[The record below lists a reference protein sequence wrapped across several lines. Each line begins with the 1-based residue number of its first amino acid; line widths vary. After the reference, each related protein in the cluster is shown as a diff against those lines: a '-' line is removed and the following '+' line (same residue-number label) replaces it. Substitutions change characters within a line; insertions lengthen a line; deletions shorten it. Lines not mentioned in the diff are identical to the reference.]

1 MNGAVSMSMKKISS
15 GYLGVILVM
24 ALAALAT
31 LLAHTEWVRSTGMS
45 PVVLG
50 IIVGMIFGNTLPAGV
65 LERLRPGTA
74 FAVKYILRAAI
85 IFYGF
90 RITFQNILE
99 VGVPG
104 LLVSVVMVTST
115 LLLGVFL
122 GKKLFKMDPELALL
136 TASGS
141 AICGAAAVCATESVL
156 RSESH
161 KTIVA
166 VSTVVLFGTISM
178 FAYPALERMGILNMS
193 SDIFGIYIGGSV
205 HEVAQVVVAGN
216 AVNEAAAASGI
227 IVKMTRVM
235 LLVPVLLSIG
245 FFVAKRS
252 KANGAVSGQ
261 KFPIPYF
268 VLGFILVAGINSLN
282 LFSAEVVDEIN
293 IADTFLLTMAM
304 CALGMGTTFSKFKE
318 AGTKPIYLAS
328 LLFIWLLVGGFAV
341 TKLVTGI

>member
-1 MNGAVSMSMKKISS
+1 MIGVVAMSMKKISS
-15 GYLGVILVM
+15 GYLGVVLVM
-24 ALAALAT
+24 TLAAIAT
-31 LLAHTEWVRSTGMS
+31 LLAHMEWVGATGMS

-50 IIVGMIFGNTLPAGV
+50 IIVGMIFGNTLPAGA
-65 LERLRPGTA
+65 LGRLRPGTA

-99 VGVPG
+99 VGVSG
-104 LLVSVVMVTST
+104 LLVSAVMVTST

-122 GKKLFKMDPELALL
+122 GKKLFNMDPELALL

-141 AICGAAAVCATESVL
+141 AICGAAAVVATESVL
-156 RSESH
+156 HSESH
-161 KTIVA
+161 KAIVA
-166 VSTVVLFGTISM
+166 VSTVVFFGTISM
-178 FAYPALERMGILNMS
+178 FVYPALERFGILNMS
-193 SDIFGIYIGGSV
+193 SDIFGIYIGGSI

-245 FFVAKRS
+245 FFVIKKN
-252 KANGAVSGQ
+252 KANGRASGQ

-282 LFSAEVVDEIN
+282 LFSTEVVNEIN

-318 AGTKPIYLAS
+318 AGTKPVYLAS
-328 LLFIWLLVGGFAV
+328 LLFVWLLVGGFAV
-341 TKLVTGI
+341 TKLVTGL

>member
-1 MNGAVSMSMKKISS
+1 MSGAISMSIKKISS
-15 GYLGVILVM
+15 GYLGVALVM
-24 ALAALAT
+24 ALAAIAT
-31 LLAHTEWVRSTGMS
+31 LVAQTEWVRSTGMS

-65 LERLRPGTA
+65 LERLKPGTT
-74 FAVKYILRAAI
+74 FAVKYVLRAAI

-99 VGVPG
+99 VGAPG
-104 LLVSVVMVTST
+104 LLVSVLMVTST

-122 GKKLFKMDPELALL
+122 GKKLFNMDPELALL

-178 FAYPALERMGILNMS
+178 FVYPALERLGVLNMS
-193 SDIFGIYIGGSV
+193 SVIFGIYIGGSI

-245 FFVAKRS
+245 FFVVKKNTAG
-252 KANGAVSGQ
+252 GAPSGQ

-282 LFSAEVVDEIN
+282 LFSVESVDKIN
-293 IADTFLLTMAM
+293 VADTFLLTMAM

-328 LLFIWLLVGGFAV
+328 LLFVWLLVGGFCI